1 MPSLYERYGLV
12 DPRKERK
19 EMWIHEERKM
29 LESFEKYNKL
39 KEKNKEEKKDDSK
52 RS

>member
-1 MPSLYERYGLV
+1 MIINKSNEK
-12 DPRKERK
+12 RKERK
-19 EMWIHEERKM
+19 EMWIHEEYK
-29 LESFEKYNKL
+29 LLKSIEEYNKL